1 MGGLVIKKAYIIAK
15 TGNKFM
21 SLCSRIRVMCFIATP
36 HHGSAHA
43 TMLSHV
49 FRFAPGMKPYLND
62 LASESPEV
70 KSINNSFPRYS
81 QDLVLH
87 SFFESQALQITGVG
101 GPLIVEKMNAVLS
114 VGNERAETLNGD
126 HRSICKFGSA
136 EDSNFKRIHQAL
148 RKTLSQI
155 IGQGLQS
162 LNENI
167 NAHRGLPSTV
177 DSQAADLWRL
187 ISEKI
192 PGTCKWLDQ
201 NANYDRWITTKD
213 DTLLWIRGPPAAG
226 KSFLA
231 AHVVDKL
238 RGGPNNVCY
247 YFFVKGDKSR
257 TSVSSF
263 LQSMASQTASAVPE
277 VAKLI
282 DDMLKDEPE
291 LARAVD
297 HSIIWRKLWLD
308 GILRLKLDTAPKLTW
323 IIDSLDECQ
332 ADVALSKLLIH
343 LCEKRFARILVTAKA
358 DHHTY
363 HIVPR
368 LVNSLDIRIEDT
380 QKDISAYLDQQLDSS
395 ETRLRNGILAK
406 SNGCFLWA
414 TLVVRRLENVHGL
427 EARLQAIQSEPPGM
441 QDLYANI
448 SKSLP
453 DHQLSRT
460 ILTWVFC
467 AVRPLSLAELS
478 YVLPGLSDEGDD
490 DAVRTLVSR
499 HCHDLMY
506 VDSNDQVRTR
516 HLSARDFLLRPG
528 IDHGDSGLAIDRA
541 TGHKTLAL
549 GCLKYL
555 LSSEMNKKSRHKL
568 SISRRRSPFSSYAVD
583 SFYLHLNES
592 PAQDQELLK
601 QLSTF
606 LKSDNLLAWIGY
618 SARKGNLE
626 TVLRTAQSLKDFLRR
641 KSKTDLLIGKEVEV
655 VDKWATDLVKLISK
669 FGRHLS
675 LYPHTINDLIPPF
688 CPSTTAPF
696 QQFAS
701 DCGGIAVY
709 GLSATNWD
717 ECLCTLAPSDHH
729 IERFTGSSS
738 NTSSSSARRIS
749 ETASQPGTLTSVASG
764 KSIFA
769 IGSSTGKISLFNDS
783 TCLEEVVIRQDT
795 RVKALRFATRT
806 PVLISVSN
814 RTIHAW
820 NTQTSK
826 PMWSAGIQKECM
838 DLAFVDDERVL
849 LVALQNNVLLTYNA
863 LDGTVL
869 DTIEWARRLQGRYGD
884 KFKSKFPLTATFKT
898 ELSTLAIVY
907 RGQDIV
913 LWNYEEDTYQLYNHD
928 TGLSDGLTVQ
938 MASVNTL
945 LFSRSPE
952 SSLLVASYT
961 LADLVLFDVRLKK
974 VKVTVSKAGAYYR
987 LSASPDGRTFAA
999 GANDGTIKL
1008 YDFETLRVVYTI
1020 RSEDHAITTLA
1031 FNHDSVRLF
1040 DIRGNGRSCRV
1051 WEPAALLRREI
1062 ETESV
1067 RTPSTYSRDNHE
1079 DVIDRNDDNVSI
1091 VTALACHKEGRYI
1104 VGKNDA
1110 TVWLFDSYSGK
1121 AVTQLFKLHASI
1133 TKLGFHKEH
1142 SLLISVDTAGYL
1154 FVHRLQLERDEW
1166 CAKEVFQHQSM
1177 GTGVQHSIMNH
1188 KCDRILICANDKAAV
1203 YSIRSRQAFDG
1214 SIDHE
1219 PEVSYAFTNHPTNPN
1234 ILISAHRQTI
1244 RLYSWQNLA
1253 SVNVENVIDLSQDL
1267 ESDMQLRGIAPI
1279 LNNSALIL
1287 NYSGHGPR
1295 VKPRAFSIPI
1305 PVTSPGSH
1313 ETKVIA
1319 HQQAVC
1325 DQMEYY
1331 IGSYQDLEIFLGTDG
1346 WICSVNKTSFK
1357 DKDEVLHHF
1366 MPPSDWV
1373 RANPRLVINVTDL
1386 GDILFAWK
1394 GEVAVV
1400 KHGLDKDY
1408 EVKRVADAL

>member
-1 MGGLVIKKAYIIAK
+1 
-15 TGNKFM
+15 
-21 SLCSRIRVMCFIATP
+21 
-36 HHGSAHA
+36 
-43 TMLSHV
+43 MLSHV

-201 NANYDRWITTKD
+201 NANYDRWITRKD

-363 HIVPR
+363 HVVPR

-380 QKDISAYLDQQLDSS
+380 QEDISAYLDQQLDSS

-655 VDKWATDLVKLISK
+655 VDKWATDLVKLIK
-669 FGRHLS
+669 
-675 LYPHTINDLIPPF
+675 
-688 CPSTTAPF
+688 
-696 QQFAS
+696 
-701 DCGGIAVY
+701 
-709 GLSATNWD
+709 
-717 ECLCTLAPSDHH
+717 
-729 IERFTGSSS
+729 RFTGSSS

-783 TCLEEVVIRQDT
+783 TCLEGVVIRQDI
-795 RVKALRFATRT
+795 RVKALKFATRT

-826 PMWSAGIQKECM
+826 PMWTAGIQKECM

-863 LDGTVL
+863 YDGTVL

-1110 TVWLFDSYSGK
+1110 TVWLFDSHSGK

-1166 CAKEVFQHQSM
+1166 CAKEIFQHQSM
-1177 GTGVQHSIMNH
+1177 GTGVQHSIMNL

-1203 YSIRSRQAFDG
+1203 YPIRSGQAFDG

-1253 SVNVENVIDLSQDL
+1253 SVNVKTGINLSQDL

-1295 VKPRAFSIPI
+1295 VKPKVFSIPI
-1305 PVTSPGSH
+1305 PVTSPGFH

>member
-1 MGGLVIKKAYIIAK
+1 
-15 TGNKFM
+15 
-21 SLCSRIRVMCFIATP
+21 
-36 HHGSAHA
+36 
-43 TMLSHV
+43 MLSHV

-70 KSINNSFPRYS
+70 KSINNSFLRYS

-363 HIVPR
+363 HVVPR

-380 QKDISAYLDQQLDSS
+380 QEDISAYLDQQLDSS

-490 DAVRTLVSR
+490 DAVRTLVFR

-641 KSKTDLLIGKEVEV
+641 KSKTDLLIGIEVEV
-655 VDKWATDLVKLISK
+655 VDKWATDLVKLIK
-669 FGRHLS
+669 
-675 LYPHTINDLIPPF
+675 
-688 CPSTTAPF
+688 
-696 QQFAS
+696 
-701 DCGGIAVY
+701 
-709 GLSATNWD
+709 
-717 ECLCTLAPSDHH
+717 
-729 IERFTGSSS
+729 RFTGSSS

-749 ETASQPGTLTSVASG
+749 ETTSQPGTLTSVASG

-769 IGSSTGKISLFNDS
+769 IGSSTGKISLFNNS

-795 RVKALRFATRT
+795 RVKALRFATCT

-1062 ETESV
+1062 ETESI
-1067 RTPSTYSRDNHE
+1067 RSPSTYSRDNHE
-1079 DVIDRNDDNVSI
+1079 DVIDRNDDNDST

-1110 TVWLFDSYSGK
+1110 TVWLFDSHSGK
-1121 AVTQLFKLHASI
+1121 AVTQLSKLHASI

-1203 YSIRSRQAFDG
+1203 YSIPSGQAFDD

-1219 PEVSYAFTNHPTNPN
+1219 PEVSYAFTNHPTNSN
-1234 ILISAHRQTI
+1234 ILISAHSQTI

-1253 SVNVENVIDLSQDL
+1253 SVNVKTGINLSQDL
-1267 ESDMQLRGIAPI
+1267 ESDMQLRGVAPI
-1279 LNNSALIL
+1279 LNNSALII
-1287 NYSGHGPR
+1287 NYSGHGLR

-1305 PVTSPGSH
+1305 PVISPGSH
-1313 ETKVIA
+1313 EIKVIA
-1319 HQQAVC
+1319 YQQAVC

-1331 IGSYQDLEIFLGTDG
+1331 IGSYQDLEVFLGTDG
-1346 WICSVNKTSFK
+1346 WICSANKTSFK

-1408 EVKRVADAL
+1408 EVKRVADVL

>member
-1 MGGLVIKKAYIIAK
+1 
-15 TGNKFM
+15 
-21 SLCSRIRVMCFIATP
+21 
-36 HHGSAHA
+36 
-43 TMLSHV
+43 
-49 FRFAPGMKPYLND
+49 
-62 LASESPEV
+62 
-70 KSINNSFPRYS
+70 
-81 QDLVLH
+81 
-87 SFFESQALQITGVG
+87 
-101 GPLIVEKMNAVLS
+101 
-114 VGNERAETLNGD
+114 
-126 HRSICKFGSA
+126 
-136 EDSNFKRIHQAL
+136 
-148 RKTLSQI
+148 
-155 IGQGLQS
+155 
-162 LNENI
+162 
-167 NAHRGLPSTV
+167 
-177 DSQAADLWRL
+177 
-187 ISEKI
+187 
-192 PGTCKWLDQ
+192 
-201 NANYDRWITTKD
+201 
-213 DTLLWIRGPPAAG
+213 
-226 KSFLA
+226 
-231 AHVVDKL
+231 
-238 RGGPNNVCY
+238 
-247 YFFVKGDKSR
+247 
-257 TSVSSF
+257 
-263 LQSMASQTASAVPE
+263 MASQTASAVPE

-363 HIVPR
+363 HVVPR

-380 QKDISAYLDQQLDSS
+380 QEDISAYLDQQLDSS

-641 KSKTDLLIGKEVEV
+641 KSKTDLLIGIEVEV
-655 VDKWATDLVKLISK
+655 VDKWATDLVKLIK
-669 FGRHLS
+669 
-675 LYPHTINDLIPPF
+675 
-688 CPSTTAPF
+688 
-696 QQFAS
+696 
-701 DCGGIAVY
+701 
-709 GLSATNWD
+709 
-717 ECLCTLAPSDHH
+717 
-729 IERFTGSSS
+729 RFTGSSS

-749 ETASQPGTLTSVASG
+749 ETTSQPGTLTSVASG

-769 IGSSTGKISLFNDS
+769 IGSSTGKISLFNNS

-795 RVKALRFATRT
+795 RVKALRFATCT

-1062 ETESV
+1062 ETESI
-1067 RTPSTYSRDNHE
+1067 RSPSTYSRDNHE
-1079 DVIDRNDDNVSI
+1079 DVIDRNDDNDST

-1110 TVWLFDSYSGK
+1110 TVWLFDSHSGK
-1121 AVTQLFKLHASI
+1121 AVTQLSKLHASI

-1203 YSIRSRQAFDG
+1203 YSIPSGQAFDG

-1219 PEVSYAFTNHPTNPN
+1219 PEVSYAFTNHPTNSN
-1234 ILISAHRQTI
+1234 ILISAHSQTI

-1253 SVNVENVIDLSQDL
+1253 SVNVKTGINLSQDL
-1267 ESDMQLRGIAPI
+1267 ESDMQLRGVAPI
-1279 LNNSALIL
+1279 LNNSALII
-1287 NYSGHGPR
+1287 NYSGHGLR

-1305 PVTSPGSH
+1305 PVISPGSH
-1313 ETKVIA
+1313 EIKVIA
-1319 HQQAVC
+1319 YQQAVC

-1331 IGSYQDLEIFLGTDG
+1331 IGSYQDLEVFLGTDG
-1346 WICSVNKTSFK
+1346 WICSANKTSFK

-1408 EVKRVADAL
+1408 EVKRVADVL

>member
-1 MGGLVIKKAYIIAK
+1 
-15 TGNKFM
+15 
-21 SLCSRIRVMCFIATP
+21 
-36 HHGSAHA
+36 
-43 TMLSHV
+43 
-49 FRFAPGMKPYLND
+49 
-62 LASESPEV
+62 
-70 KSINNSFPRYS
+70 
-81 QDLVLH
+81 
-87 SFFESQALQITGVG
+87 
-101 GPLIVEKMNAVLS
+101 
-114 VGNERAETLNGD
+114 
-126 HRSICKFGSA
+126 
-136 EDSNFKRIHQAL
+136 
-148 RKTLSQI
+148 
-155 IGQGLQS
+155 
-162 LNENI
+162 
-167 NAHRGLPSTV
+167 
-177 DSQAADLWRL
+177 
-187 ISEKI
+187 
-192 PGTCKWLDQ
+192 
-201 NANYDRWITTKD
+201 
-213 DTLLWIRGPPAAG
+213 
-226 KSFLA
+226 
-231 AHVVDKL
+231 
-238 RGGPNNVCY
+238 
-247 YFFVKGDKSR
+247 
-257 TSVSSF
+257 
-263 LQSMASQTASAVPE
+263 MASQTASAVPE

-332 ADVALSKLLIH
+332 ADVALSKILIH

-363 HIVPR
+363 HVVPR

-380 QKDISAYLDQQLDSS
+380 QEDISAYLDQQLNSS

-414 TLVVRRLENVHGL
+414 NLVVRRLENVHGL

-655 VDKWATDLVKLISK
+655 VDKWATDLVKLIK
-669 FGRHLS
+669 
-675 LYPHTINDLIPPF
+675 
-688 CPSTTAPF
+688 
-696 QQFAS
+696 
-701 DCGGIAVY
+701 
-709 GLSATNWD
+709 
-717 ECLCTLAPSDHH
+717 
-729 IERFTGSSS
+729 RFTGSSS

-999 GANDGTIKL
+999 GSNDGTIKL

-1110 TVWLFDSYSGK
+1110 TVWLFDSHSGK

-1203 YSIRSRQAFDG
+1203 YSIPSGQAFDG

-1219 PEVSYAFTNHPTNPN
+1219 PEVSYAFTNHPTNSN
-1234 ILISAHRQTI
+1234 ILISAHSQTI

-1253 SVNVENVIDLSQDL
+1253 SVNVKTGINLSQDL
-1267 ESDMQLRGIAPI
+1267 ESDMQLRGVAPI
-1279 LNNSALIL
+1279 LNNSALII

-1305 PVTSPGSH
+1305 PVISPGSH
-1313 ETKVIA
+1313 EIKVIA
-1319 HQQAVC
+1319 YQQAVC

-1331 IGSYQDLEIFLGTDG
+1331 IGSYQDLEVFLGTDG
-1346 WICSVNKTSFK
+1346 WICSANKTSFK

-1408 EVKRVADAL
+1408 EMKRVADAL

>member
-49 FRFAPGMKPYLND
+49 FRFAPGMKPYLKD

-114 VGNERAETLNGD
+114 VGNERAETLN
-126 HRSICKFGSA
+126 
-136 EDSNFKRIHQAL
+136 
-148 RKTLSQI
+148 
-155 IGQGLQS
+155 
-162 LNENI
+162 
-167 NAHRGLPSTV
+167 
-177 DSQAADLWRL
+177 
-187 ISEKI
+187 
-192 PGTCKWLDQ
+192 
-201 NANYDRWITTKD
+201 D

-282 DDMLKDEPE
+282 DDMLKDEPDQE
-291 LARAVD
+291 L
-297 HSIIWRKLWLD
+297 IIWRKLWLD

-363 HIVPR
+363 HVVPR

-380 QKDISAYLDQQLDSS
+380 QEDISAYLDQQLDSS

-749 ETASQPGTLTSVASG
+749 ETTSQPGTLTSVASG

-769 IGSSTGKISLFNDS
+769 IGSSTGKISLFNNS

-795 RVKALRFATRT
+795 RVKALKFATRT

-826 PMWSAGIQKECM
+826 PMWTAGIQKECM

-999 GANDGTIKL
+999 
-1008 YDFETLRVVYTI
+1008 
-1020 RSEDHAITTLA
+1020 
-1031 FNHDSVRLF
+1031 
-1040 DIRGNGRSCRV
+1040 
-1051 WEPAALLRREI
+1051 
-1062 ETESV
+1062 
-1067 RTPSTYSRDNHE
+1067 
-1079 DVIDRNDDNVSI
+1079 
-1091 VTALACHKEGRYI
+1091 
-1104 VGKNDA
+1104 
-1110 TVWLFDSYSGK
+1110 
-1121 AVTQLFKLHASI
+1121 
-1133 TKLGFHKEH
+1133 
-1142 SLLISVDTAGYL
+1142 
-1154 FVHRLQLERDEW
+1154 
-1166 CAKEVFQHQSM
+1166 
-1177 GTGVQHSIMNH
+1177 
-1188 KCDRILICANDKAAV
+1188 
-1203 YSIRSRQAFDG
+1203 
-1214 SIDHE
+1214 
-1219 PEVSYAFTNHPTNPN
+1219 
-1234 ILISAHRQTI
+1234 
-1244 RLYSWQNLA
+1244 
-1253 SVNVENVIDLSQDL
+1253 VNVETGINLSQDL

-1295 VKPRAFSIPI
+1295 VKPKAFSIPI

-1313 ETKVIA
+1313 DIKVIA
-1319 HQQAVC
+1319 YQQAVC

-1331 IGSYQDLEIFLGTDG
+1331 IGSYQDLEVFLGTDG
-1346 WICSVNKTSFK
+1346 WICSANKTSFK

-1408 EVKRVADAL
+1408 EVKRVADVL

>member
-1 MGGLVIKKAYIIAK
+1 
-15 TGNKFM
+15 
-21 SLCSRIRVMCFIATP
+21 
-36 HHGSAHA
+36 
-43 TMLSHV
+43 
-49 FRFAPGMKPYLND
+49 
-62 LASESPEV
+62 
-70 KSINNSFPRYS
+70 
-81 QDLVLH
+81 
-87 SFFESQALQITGVG
+87 
-101 GPLIVEKMNAVLS
+101 MNAVLS
-114 VGNERAETLNGD
+114 YGNERAETLNGD

-136 EDSNFKRIHQAL
+136 EDSNFKRFHQAL
-148 RKTLSQI
+148 RKTLSNI

-213 DTLLWIRGPPAAG
+213 DALLWIRGPPAAG

-231 AHVVDKL
+231 AHVVDNL

-247 YFFVKGDKSR
+247 YCFVKGDKSR
-257 TSVSSF
+257 ASVSSF
-263 LQSMASQTASAVPE
+263 LQSMASQIASAVPE

-282 DDMLKDEPE
+282 DDMLQDEPE

-308 GILRLKLDTAPKLTW
+308 
-323 IIDSLDECQ
+323 
-332 ADVALSKLLIH
+332 DVALSKLLIH

-368 LVNSLDIRIEDT
+368 LVNSLDIRIEYT

-516 HLSARDFLLRPG
+516 HLSVRDFLLRPG

-655 VDKWATDLVKLISK
+655 VDKWATDLVKLIK
-669 FGRHLS
+669 
-675 LYPHTINDLIPPF
+675 
-688 CPSTTAPF
+688 
-696 QQFAS
+696 
-701 DCGGIAVY
+701 
-709 GLSATNWD
+709 
-717 ECLCTLAPSDHH
+717 
-729 IERFTGSSS
+729 RFTGSSS

-764 KSIFA
+764 KCIFA

-795 RVKALRFATRT
+795 RVKALKFATRT

-826 PMWSAGIQKECM
+826 PMWTAGIQKECM

-898 ELSTLAIVY
+898 ELSTLATVY

-913 LWNYEEDTYQLYNHD
+913 FWNYEEDTYQLYNHD

-974 VKVTVSKAGAYYR
+974 VKVSVSKAGAYYR
-987 LSASPDGRTFAA
+987 LSASSDGRTFAA

-1020 RSEDHAITTLA
+1020 RSEDHAITTLT

-1110 TVWLFDSYSGK
+1110 TVWLFDSHSGK

-1133 TKLGFHKEH
+1133 TKLGFYREH

-1188 KCDRILICANDKAAV
+1188 KCDRIFICANDKAAV
-1203 YSIRSRQAFDG
+1203 YSIRSGQAFDG

-1253 SVNVENVIDLSQDL
+1253 SINVETVIDLSQDL

-1287 NYSGHGPR
+1287 TYSGHGPR

-1357 DKDEVLHHF
+1357 DKDEVLHDF

-1408 EVKRVADAL
+1408 EMKRVADAL

>member
-1 MGGLVIKKAYIIAK
+1 
-15 TGNKFM
+15 
-21 SLCSRIRVMCFIATP
+21 
-36 HHGSAHA
+36 
-43 TMLSHV
+43 
-49 FRFAPGMKPYLND
+49 
-62 LASESPEV
+62 
-70 KSINNSFPRYS
+70 
-81 QDLVLH
+81 
-87 SFFESQALQITGVG
+87 
-101 GPLIVEKMNAVLS
+101 
-114 VGNERAETLNGD
+114 
-126 HRSICKFGSA
+126 
-136 EDSNFKRIHQAL
+136 
-148 RKTLSQI
+148 
-155 IGQGLQS
+155 
-162 LNENI
+162 
-167 NAHRGLPSTV
+167 
-177 DSQAADLWRL
+177 
-187 ISEKI
+187 
-192 PGTCKWLDQ
+192 
-201 NANYDRWITTKD
+201 
-213 DTLLWIRGPPAAG
+213 
-226 KSFLA
+226 
-231 AHVVDKL
+231 
-238 RGGPNNVCY
+238 
-247 YFFVKGDKSR
+247 
-257 TSVSSF
+257 
-263 LQSMASQTASAVPE
+263 MASQTASAVPE

-363 HIVPR
+363 HVVPR

-380 QKDISAYLDQQLDSS
+380 QEDISAYLDQQLDSS

-467 AVRPLSLAELS
+467 AVRPLSLA
-478 YVLPGLSDEGDD
+478 
-490 DAVRTLVSR
+490 
-499 HCHDLMY
+499 
-506 VDSNDQVRTR
+506 
-516 HLSARDFLLRPG
+516 
-528 IDHGDSGLAIDRA
+528 
-541 TGHKTLAL
+541 
-549 GCLKYL
+549 
-555 LSSEMNKKSRHKL
+555 
-568 SISRRRSPFSSYAVD
+568 
-583 SFYLHLNES
+583 
-592 PAQDQELLK
+592 
-601 QLSTF
+601 
-606 LKSDNLLAWIGY
+606 
-618 SARKGNLE
+618 
-626 TVLRTAQSLKDFLRR
+626 
-641 KSKTDLLIGKEVEV
+641 
-655 VDKWATDLVKLISK
+655 
-669 FGRHLS
+669 
-675 LYPHTINDLIPPF
+675 
-688 CPSTTAPF
+688 
-696 QQFAS
+696 
-701 DCGGIAVY
+701 GGIAVY

-795 RVKALRFATRT
+795 RVKALKFATRT

-826 PMWSAGIQKECM
+826 PMWTAGIQKECM

-999 GANDGTIKL
+999 GASDGTIKL

-1091 VTALACHKEGRYI
+1091 VTALACQKEGRYI

-1110 TVWLFDSYSGK
+1110 TVWLFDSHSGK
-1121 AVTQLFKLHASI
+1121 AVAQLFKLHASI

-1203 YSIRSRQAFDG
+1203 YSIRSGQAFDG

-1267 ESDMQLRGIAPI
+1267 ESDMQLRGVAPI

-1305 PVTSPGSH
+1305 PVTSPGFH

-1331 IGSYQDLEIFLGTDG
+1331 IGSYQDLEVFLGTDG
-1346 WICSVNKTSFK
+1346 WIYSVNKTSFK

-1408 EVKRVADAL
+1408 EMKRVADAL

>member
-1 MGGLVIKKAYIIAK
+1 
-15 TGNKFM
+15 
-21 SLCSRIRVMCFIATP
+21 
-36 HHGSAHA
+36 
-43 TMLSHV
+43 MLSHV

-70 KSINNSFPRYS
+70 KSINNSFLRYS

-363 HIVPR
+363 HVVPR

-380 QKDISAYLDQQLDSS
+380 QEDISAYLDQQLDSS

-655 VDKWATDLVKLISK
+655 VDKWATDLVKLIK
-669 FGRHLS
+669 
-675 LYPHTINDLIPPF
+675 
-688 CPSTTAPF
+688 
-696 QQFAS
+696 
-701 DCGGIAVY
+701 
-709 GLSATNWD
+709 
-717 ECLCTLAPSDHH
+717 
-729 IERFTGSSS
+729 RFTGSSS
-738 NTSSSSARRIS
+738 NTSSSSARRTS
-749 ETASQPGTLTSVASG
+749 ETASQPETLTSVASG

-795 RVKALRFATRT
+795 RVKALKFATRT

-1062 ETESV
+1062 ETESI
-1067 RTPSTYSRDNHE
+1067 RSPSTYSRDNHE
-1079 DVIDRNDDNVSI
+1079 DVIDRNDDNDST

-1110 TVWLFDSYSGK
+1110 TVWLFDSHSGK
-1121 AVTQLFKLHASI
+1121 AVTQLSKLHASI

-1203 YSIRSRQAFDG
+1203 YSIPSGQAFDG

-1219 PEVSYAFTNHPTNPN
+1219 PEVSYAFTNHPTNSN
-1234 ILISAHRQTI
+1234 ILISAHSQTI

-1253 SVNVENVIDLSQDL
+1253 SVNVKTGINLSQDL
-1267 ESDMQLRGIAPI
+1267 ESDMQLRGVAPI
-1279 LNNSALIL
+1279 LNNSALII
-1287 NYSGHGPR
+1287 NYSGHGLR

-1305 PVTSPGSH
+1305 PVISPGSH
-1313 ETKVIA
+1313 EIKVIA
-1319 HQQAVC
+1319 YQQAVC

-1331 IGSYQDLEIFLGTDG
+1331 IGSYQDLEVFLGTDG
-1346 WICSVNKTSFK
+1346 WICSANKTSFK

>member
-1 MGGLVIKKAYIIAK
+1 
-15 TGNKFM
+15 
-21 SLCSRIRVMCFIATP
+21 
-36 HHGSAHA
+36 
-43 TMLSHV
+43 
-49 FRFAPGMKPYLND
+49 
-62 LASESPEV
+62 
-70 KSINNSFPRYS
+70 
-81 QDLVLH
+81 
-87 SFFESQALQITGVG
+87 
-101 GPLIVEKMNAVLS
+101 
-114 VGNERAETLNGD
+114 
-126 HRSICKFGSA
+126 
-136 EDSNFKRIHQAL
+136 
-148 RKTLSQI
+148 
-155 IGQGLQS
+155 
-162 LNENI
+162 
-167 NAHRGLPSTV
+167 
-177 DSQAADLWRL
+177 
-187 ISEKI
+187 
-192 PGTCKWLDQ
+192 
-201 NANYDRWITTKD
+201 
-213 DTLLWIRGPPAAG
+213 
-226 KSFLA
+226 
-231 AHVVDKL
+231 
-238 RGGPNNVCY
+238 
-247 YFFVKGDKSR
+247 
-257 TSVSSF
+257 
-263 LQSMASQTASAVPE
+263 
-277 VAKLI
+277 
-282 DDMLKDEPE
+282 MLKDEPE

-332 ADVALSKLLIH
+332 ADVALSKILIH

-363 HIVPR
+363 HVVPR

-380 QKDISAYLDQQLDSS
+380 QEDISAYLDQQLDSS

-655 VDKWATDLVKLISK
+655 VDKWATDLVKLIK
-669 FGRHLS
+669 
-675 LYPHTINDLIPPF
+675 
-688 CPSTTAPF
+688 
-696 QQFAS
+696 
-701 DCGGIAVY
+701 
-709 GLSATNWD
+709 
-717 ECLCTLAPSDHH
+717 
-729 IERFTGSSS
+729 RFTGSSS

-1110 TVWLFDSYSGK
+1110 TVWLFDSHSGK

-1203 YSIRSRQAFDG
+1203 YSIPSGQAFDG

-1219 PEVSYAFTNHPTNPN
+1219 PEVSYAFTYHPTNSN
-1234 ILISAHRQTI
+1234 ILISAHSQTI

-1253 SVNVENVIDLSQDL
+1253 SVN
-1267 ESDMQLRGIAPI
+1267 
-1279 LNNSALIL
+1279 
-1287 NYSGHGPR
+1287 
-1295 VKPRAFSIPI
+1295 
-1305 PVTSPGSH
+1305 
-1313 ETKVIA
+1313 
-1319 HQQAVC
+1319 
-1325 DQMEYY
+1325 
-1331 IGSYQDLEIFLGTDG
+1331 
-1346 WICSVNKTSFK
+1346 
-1357 DKDEVLHHF
+1357 
-1366 MPPSDWV
+1366 
-1373 RANPRLVINVTDL
+1373 
-1386 GDILFAWK
+1386 
-1394 GEVAVV
+1394 
-1400 KHGLDKDY
+1400 
-1408 EVKRVADAL
+1408 

>member
-1 MGGLVIKKAYIIAK
+1 
-15 TGNKFM
+15 
-21 SLCSRIRVMCFIATP
+21 
-36 HHGSAHA
+36 
-43 TMLSHV
+43 
-49 FRFAPGMKPYLND
+49 
-62 LASESPEV
+62 
-70 KSINNSFPRYS
+70 
-81 QDLVLH
+81 
-87 SFFESQALQITGVG
+87 
-101 GPLIVEKMNAVLS
+101 
-114 VGNERAETLNGD
+114 
-126 HRSICKFGSA
+126 
-136 EDSNFKRIHQAL
+136 
-148 RKTLSQI
+148 
-155 IGQGLQS
+155 
-162 LNENI
+162 
-167 NAHRGLPSTV
+167 
-177 DSQAADLWRL
+177 
-187 ISEKI
+187 
-192 PGTCKWLDQ
+192 
-201 NANYDRWITTKD
+201 
-213 DTLLWIRGPPAAG
+213 
-226 KSFLA
+226 
-231 AHVVDKL
+231 
-238 RGGPNNVCY
+238 
-247 YFFVKGDKSR
+247 
-257 TSVSSF
+257 
-263 LQSMASQTASAVPE
+263 MASQIASAVPE
-277 VAKLI
+277 VAKLV
-282 DDMLKDEPE
+282 DDMLQDEPE

-308 GILRLKLDTAPKLTW
+308 GIDRLKQDTAPKLTW

-427 EARLQAIQSEPPGM
+427 EARVQAIQSEPPGM

-641 KSKTDLLIGKEVEV
+641 KSKTDLLMGKEVEV
-655 VDKWATDLVKLISK
+655 VDKWATDLVKLIK
-669 FGRHLS
+669 
-675 LYPHTINDLIPPF
+675 
-688 CPSTTAPF
+688 
-696 QQFAS
+696 
-701 DCGGIAVY
+701 
-709 GLSATNWD
+709 
-717 ECLCTLAPSDHH
+717 
-729 IERFTGSSS
+729 RFTGSSS

-769 IGSSTGKISLFNDS
+769 IGSSTGTISLFNDS

-795 RVKALRFATRT
+795 RVKSLKFATRT

-826 PMWSAGIQKECM
+826 PMWTAGIQKECM

-1110 TVWLFDSYSGK
+1110 TVWLFDSHSGK

-1203 YSIRSRQAFDG
+1203 YSIPSGQAFDG

-1219 PEVSYAFTNHPTNPN
+1219 PEVSYAFTNHPTNSN
-1234 ILISAHRQTI
+1234 ILISAHSQTI

-1253 SVNVENVIDLSQDL
+1253 SVNVKTGINLSQDL

-1305 PVTSPGSH
+1305 PVTSSGSH

-1408 EVKRVADAL
+1408 EMKRVADAL